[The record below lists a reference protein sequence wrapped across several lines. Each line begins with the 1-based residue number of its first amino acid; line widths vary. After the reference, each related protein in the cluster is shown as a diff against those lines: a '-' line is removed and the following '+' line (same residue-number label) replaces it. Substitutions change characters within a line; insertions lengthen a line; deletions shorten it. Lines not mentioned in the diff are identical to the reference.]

1 MIYKKKAPLLI
12 FLGPA
17 FLFLAV
23 FLYIPFVQNI
33 FNSMYELSGYIVD
46 GTEKFIGFANYRA
59 MLTDSK
65 LWVAVANS
73 FKMMGLTLVF
83 QVGLALILAIMVGEV
98 KRGQQFFRTVY
109 FFPIVISATAIG
121 LMFNLFYSYNGGMFN
136 QLLAKMGKEPVL
148 WLSDSLAFIMITI
161 PVLWQYVGY
170 YFVIILAGLSGISE
184 EVFEAAD
191 IDGASRWQKVIYITI
206 PLLRNVV
213 TTCAILAVT
222 GALKVFDLPWV
233 MAPYGAPRGI
243 THFLG
248 TYMYE
253 TTFIN
258 SNVDYGAAIA
268 LLIVLLGIISAQIM
282 SRLFKQ
288 SDDF

>member
-1 MIYKKKAPLLI
+1 MIYKRKAPLLV

-17 FLFLAV
+17 LLFLAV

-33 FNSMYELSGYIVD
+33 FNSLYELSGYIID
-46 GTEKFIGFANYRA
+46 GTEKFIGLDNYRA
-59 MLTDSK
+59 MLTDPK
-65 LWVAVANS
+65 LWIAVSNS

-83 QVGLALILAIMVGEV
+83 QVGLALVLAILVNAIG
-98 KRGQQFFRTVY
+98 RGQQFFRTVY

-136 QLLAKMGKEPVL
+136 QLLARMGREPVL
-148 WLSDSLAFIMITI
+148 WLSDSLAFIMVSI

-170 YFVIILAGLSGISE
+170 YFVIILAGLGGISE
-184 EVFEAAD
+184 EIYEAAD
-191 IDGASRWQKVIYITI
+191 IDGAGRLQKVFYITL

-213 TTCAILAVT
+213 ITCAILAVT

-268 LLIVLLGIISAQIM
+268 LMIVLLGILSAQIM
-282 SRLFKQ
+282 SRLFRRT
-288 SDDF
+288 DDF